1 MVTTANA
8 SSSKPTARKA
18 KLSTRSTA
26 AASRSR
32 SATLKAGTAAFAHSQ
47 YEEPPLLSDSH
58 HYMSDEMEDIQQ
70 RQDYDSNVIRCQSD
84 EERRMGCDDDDE
96 ARDEFPVESY
106 LGEDAALTTVPV
118 LSNHT
123 LLPYPNTAGAVA
135 PNNTP
140 GIEGELN
147 NLMIDSHNSWDML
160 NQNDSFGF
168 DFTNKG
174 GEMSL
179 SFESHDYNGV
189 LDTPAVTQSIS
200 HDPIDWST
208 AAPRVD
214 EYGNLIPSLT
224 SPTSAEAMAA
234 ASMDVVSANHDM
246 SSYHAMVLMT
256 APSAEDGGMRK
267 NGKRGEDPIA
277 EDALAA
283 AGDGGNQKKKKT
295 RKTKSSSGRE
305 RKKKAASTAA
315 TNGDGK
321 KKKVRTPRKNS
332 KRERDQQKQTGGN
345 LVGNNGLLTDGIYSG
360 SIDIPELV
368 SSSSTTSMG
377 VMQHHGFMPPSHAHG
392 SVSPSE
398 FLPPSNTQPSQTRS
412 LSNKVLTTS
421 NQLAAAFGVP
431 SLPPS
436 NHSGIALLTTDSGVV
451 LTRDQAPGIGWP
463 VNEDML
469 LHEVMTHQKSPV
481 NWETVSRDMNCGRS
495 ARECHDRWTRYLKP
509 GTRKG
514 QWTEEEDAAVLKV
527 IAVSPDQP
535 FTQWA
540 DLAPLLPGR
549 SGKQIRD
556 RWVNYLNPSINHLPF
571 SREDDLKLWHGHRE
585 LGKRW
590 VEISGKIFNSTRSEN
605 HIKNRW
611 YSAAF
616 KKFIAS
622 EFGNS
627 AYIKVSPSVSSTKA
641 GKKGAAKAKQATAK
655 ASV

>member
-1 MVTTANA
+1 MVTTAKA
-8 SSSKPTARKA
+8 SSSKPTAHRA
-18 KLSTRSTA
+18 KLSTRTTA

-32 SATLKAGTAAFAHSQ
+32 SAALKAGTAAFAAHTQ
-47 YEEPPLLSDSH
+47 YEEPALLSDSH

-70 RQDYDSNVIRCQSD
+70 RQDYDSNDIRCQSD
-84 EERRMGCDDDDE
+84 EERRMGCDDDE
-96 ARDEFPVESY
+96 ARDEFPMESY

-200 HDPIDWST
+200 HDPIDWSKV
-208 AAPRVD
+208 AAPQVD
-214 EYGNLIPSLT
+214 EHGNLIPSLT
-224 SPTSAEAMAA
+224 SPTSAEAM
-234 ASMDVVSANHDM
+234 VSANDM

-256 APSAEDGGMRK
+256 APSEEGNMTK
-267 NGKRGEDPIA
+267 NGKKGEDPIA

-283 AGDGGNQKKKKT
+283 GAAADGGGGNQKKKKP

-305 RKKKAASTAA
+305 KKKKGTSTAT
-315 TNGDGK
+315 TNGDNK
-321 KKKVRTPRKNS
+321 KKKIGRPRKNS
-332 KRERDQQKQTGGN
+332 KREREQQKQTGGN
-345 LVGNNGLLTDGIYSG
+345 LVGNNGLLPDGIYSV
-360 SIDIPELV
+360 SVDIPELV

-377 VMQHHGFMPPSHAHG
+377 IMQPHGFMPPSHAHG

-398 FLPPSNTQPSQTRS
+398 FFPPSNTQPSQTRS

-463 VNEDML
+463 INEDML
-469 LHEVMTHQKSPV
+469 LHQVMTHQKSPV
-481 NWETVSRDMNCGRS
+481 NWEKVSRDMNCGRS

-514 QWTEEEDAAVLKV
+514 QWSEEEDAVVLKV
-527 IAVSPDQP
+527 IAVSPDHP

-571 SREDDLKLWHGHRE
+571 SREDDLKLWHGHIE
-585 LGKRW
+585 FGKRW

-627 AYIKVSPSVSSTKA
+627 AYIKVSPPVKSTKA

>member
-1 MVTTANA
+1 
-8 SSSKPTARKA
+8 
-18 KLSTRSTA
+18 
-26 AASRSR
+26 
-32 SATLKAGTAAFAHSQ
+32 
-47 YEEPPLLSDSH
+47 
-58 HYMSDEMEDIQQ
+58 MSDEMEDIQQ
-70 RQDYDSNVIRCQSD
+70 RQDYDSNNIRCQSD
-84 EERRMGCDDDDE
+84 EERRMGGDDDDE
-96 ARDEFPVESY
+96 ARDEFPMESY
-106 LGEDAALTTVPV
+106 LGEDAALTTVVPV
-118 LSNHT
+118 LPNHT
-123 LLPYPNTAGAVA
+123 LLPYPNTAGVVA

-200 HDPIDWST
+200 HDPIDWSKV
-208 AAPRVD
+208 AAPQVD
-214 EYGNLIPSLT
+214 EHGNLIP
-224 SPTSAEAMAA
+224 SPTSAEAM
-234 ASMDVVSANHDM
+234 VSANHDM

-256 APSAEDGGMRK
+256 APSEEGNMTK
-267 NGKRGEDPIA
+267 NGKKGEDPIA
-277 EDALAA
+277 EDALVADAA
-283 AGDGGNQKKKKT
+283 GGNQKKKKT

-305 RKKKAASTAA
+305 KKMKGTSAAA
-315 TNGDGK
+315 TNGDNK
-321 KKKVRTPRKNS
+321 KKKIRKPRKNS
-332 KRERDQQKQTGGN
+332 KREREQQKQTGGN
-345 LVGNNGLLTDGIYSG
+345 LVGNNGLLPDGVYSV
-360 SIDIPELV
+360 SVDIPKLV

-377 VMQHHGFMPPSHAHG
+377 IMQHHGFMPPPSHGHE

-398 FLPPSNTQPSQTRS
+398 FLPPPNTQPSQTRS
-412 LSNKVLTTS
+412 SNQVLTTS

-514 QWTEEEDAAVLKV
+514 QWTEEEDAVVLKV
-527 IAVSPDQP
+527 IAVSPDHP

-590 VEISGKIFNSTRSEN
+590 VEISGKVFNSTRSEN

-627 AYIKVSPSVSSTKA
+627 AYIKVSPSVSSTKT
-641 GKKGAAKAKQATAK
+641 GKKGAAKAKQATATATAT